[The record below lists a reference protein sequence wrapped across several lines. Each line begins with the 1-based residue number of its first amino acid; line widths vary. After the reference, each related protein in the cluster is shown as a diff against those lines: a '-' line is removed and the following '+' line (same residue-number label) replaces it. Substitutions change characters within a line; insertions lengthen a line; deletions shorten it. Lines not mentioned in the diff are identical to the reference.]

1 MTRGLVIGKFMP
13 IHAGHIALIQFAR
26 QQCDE
31 LIVSMSYTLADP
43 INPQLRFSWI
53 KEIFKDDSQIIP
65 EISLDDFDDDQLP
78 LNRRTKI
85 WADFLNKRFP
95 VIHKIFSSEEYGESL
110 AENLGSNH
118 HLFDFDREK
127 IPVSATKI
135 RANPFQF
142 WTFIPQVVR
151 PYFVK
156 KICFYGPES
165 TGKSTLA
172 MRMAEH
178 YHTEFV
184 PEVAREMLSSNDFSL
199 EDIIRIGQT
208 QTQRVKEKLKTANKI
223 LFCDTDVITTQIYS
237 RQYLKVVPEILFQL
251 EKEINYDK
259 YFLID
264 IDVPWVADGL
274 RDLSNQR
281 EVMMKIFEE
290 ELSKR
295 NIRPI
300 RVKGNW
306 NEREEIVKREIDLLL
321 AE

>member
-1 MTRGLVIGKFMP
+1 
-13 IHAGHIALIQFAR
+13 
-26 QQCDE
+26 
-31 LIVSMSYTLADP
+31 
-43 INPQLRFSWI
+43 
-53 KEIFKDDSQIIP
+53 
-65 EISLDDFDDDQLP
+65 
-78 LNRRTKI
+78 
-85 WADFLNKRFP
+85 
-95 VIHKIFSSEEYGESL
+95 
-110 AENLGSNH
+110 
-118 HLFDFDREK
+118 
-127 IPVSATKI
+127 
-135 RANPFQF
+135 
-142 WTFIPQVVR
+142 
-151 PYFVK
+151 
-156 KICFYGPES
+156 
-165 TGKSTLA
+165 